1 MRRGGRTPVRNV
13 AMRAFGG
20 IWMSL
25 GVTLTLIGSVS
36 VYSGALEPSSLPGV
50 LAVVFG
56 AGYFASGFVAGLV
69 WLSAVGVAWWAGG
82 VGLLFWR
89 TPGNLLVLAAMVVA
103 LEVVPALVLRRRE
116 RAGAPVR

>member
-1 MRRGGRTPVRNV
+1 
-13 AMRAFGG
+13 
-20 IWMSL
+20 
-25 GVTLTLIGSVS
+25 
-36 VYSGALEPSSLPGV
+36 
-50 LAVVFG
+50 
-56 AGYFASGFVAGLV
+56 
-69 WLSAVGVAWWAGG
+69 